1 MNFLLRSLAILL
13 PLAGLGYSWN
23 STRQTAAQGVE
34 WDVPVTGYDPRDLL
48 RGHYVRFRYVWPEDP
63 ASAMS
68 EDYPAA
74 TRLCLEGAAPA
85 IRRATRLA
93 DQDVASHCQGLARA
107 PGQRGIPPQSSTIP
121 RDGRL
126 FIPQTDGPRLEHALA
141 DPKQQAILHFRLRP
155 DGEIIPMRLSFQP
168 KPSPRP

>member
-1 MNFLLRSLAILL
+1 MHPFLRSLAILL
-13 PLAGLGYSWN
+13 PLAGLGYSWH

-48 RGHYVRFRYVWPEDP
+48 RGHYVRFRYIWPEDT
-63 ASAMS
+63 AGTVS

-74 TRLCLEGAAPA
+74 TRLCLEGNAPV
-85 IRRATRLA
+85 IRRAARLS
-93 DQDVASHCQGLARA
+93 DQDDASLCQGLARA
-107 PGQRGIPPQSSTIP
+107 PQTGTPPISTVP
-121 RDGRL
+121 REGRL
-126 FIPQTDGPRLEHALA
+126 FIPQTDGPRLEHALG

-168 KPSPRP
+168 RPAHSRVN